1 MSLHPRE
8 LSLEKK
14 LFTIIIYTENIAGM
28 LNQVTAEFTR
38 RMMNIDT
45 ITASSSSIEGVHR
58 YTISLWGEEDSVNK
72 VTKRIEK
79 KVDVLKADY
88 YTDKEIF
95 FQEVALYKL
104 STPKIMENS
113 EISRVIRHSNARIM
127 EVNPN
132 YTVVEITGSTDTV
145 VNLYNEFVSL
155 QCMLQFVKSGRV
167 AVPRALHDNQADL
180 LFNEDYKRKSID
192 KR

>member
-1 MSLHPRE
+1 M
-8 LSLEKK
+8 EKK

-88 YTDKEIF
+88 YTDNEIF

-104 STPKIMENS
+104 STPKILENS
-113 EISRVIRHSNARIM
+113 DISRIIRHSNARII
-127 EVNPN
+127 EVNAN
-132 YTVVEITGSTDTV
+132 YTVVEMTGSTDSV

-167 AVPRALHDNQADL
+167 AVPRALQDNQADF
-180 LFNEDYKRKSID
+180 LFNDDYKRKPSGN
-192 KR
+192 K

>member
-1 MSLHPRE
+1 M
-8 LSLEKK
+8 EKK
-14 LFTIIIYTENIAGM
+14 LYTIIIYTENIAGM

-45 ITASSSSIEGVHR
+45 ITASSSSVAGVHR
-58 YTISLWGEEDSVNK
+58 YTISLWGEEDSIQK

-88 YTDKEIF
+88 YVDKEIF

-104 STPKIMENS
+104 STPQIMENPK
-113 EISRVIRHSNARIM
+113 ISKLIRHNGVHVIEMNS
-127 EVNPN
+127 N
-132 YTVVEITGSTDTV
+132 YTVVEKTGSTDV
-145 VNLYNEFVSL
+145 ILELYNEFVAQ

-167 AVPRALHDNQADL
+167 AVPRASQASLGDL
-180 LFNEDYKRKSID
+180 LFDEDYKRKSV
-192 KR
+192 KENQ

>member
-1 MSLHPRE
+1 M
-8 LSLEKK
+8 EKK

-88 YTDKEIF
+88 YTDNEIF

-104 STPKIMENS
+104 STQKILENS
-113 EISRVIRHSNARIM
+113 EISRIIRHSNARII
-127 EVNPN
+127 EVNAN
-132 YTVVEITGSTDTV
+132 YTVVEMTGSTDSV
-145 VNLYNEFVSL
+145 VKLYNEFVSL

-167 AVPRALHDNQADL
+167 AVPRALQDNQADF
-180 LFNEDYKRKSID
+180 LFNEDYKRKSVGN
-192 KR
+192 K

>member
-1 MSLHPRE
+1 M
-8 LSLEKK
+8 EKK

-58 YTISLWGEEDSVNK
+58 YTISLWGEEDSVQK

-88 YTDKEIF
+88 YTDNEIF

-104 STPKIMENS
+104 SSPKILENN
-113 EISRVIRHSNARIM
+113 EISRVIRHSNARII
-127 EVNPN
+127 EVNAN
-132 YTVVEITGSTDTV
+132 YTVVEMTGSTDDV
-145 VNLYNEFVSL
+145 VNLYNEFVS
-155 QCMLQFVKSGRV
+155 QHCMLQFVKSGRV
-167 AVPRALHDNQADL
+167 AITRDYNEDL
-180 LFNEDYKRKSID
+180 SEQLFNEDAKRKGVN
-192 KR
+192 R

>member
-1 MSLHPRE
+1 MD
-8 LSLEKK
+8 KK

-45 ITASSSSIEGVHR
+45 ITASSSSVEGVHR
-58 YTISLWGEEDSVNK
+58 YTISLWGEEDSVQK

-88 YTDKEIF
+88 YTDNEIF

-104 STPKIMENS
+104 STPVMLENS
-113 EISRVIRHSNARIM
+113 EVSRTIRHNNARVM
-127 EVNPN
+127 EVNPT
-132 YTVVEITGSTDTV
+132 YTVVEVTGSTDDIV
-145 VNLYNEFVSL
+145 RLYDQFVA
-155 QCMLQFVKSGRV
+155 QNCMLQFVKSGRV
-167 AVPRALHDNQADL
+167 AVPRSAQEVLGEY
-180 LFNEDYKRKSID
+180 LFNEDYKRKPA
-192 KR
+192 KNAE

>member
-1 MSLHPRE
+1 MD
-8 LSLEKK
+8 KK
-14 LFTIIIYTENIAGM
+14 LYTIIVYTENIAGM

-45 ITASSSSIEGVHR
+45 ITASSSSVDGVHR
-58 YTISLWGEEDSVNK
+58 YTISLWGEEDMINK

-88 YTDKEIF
+88 YTDSEIF

-104 STPKIMENS
+104 STPKIMANN
-113 EISRVIRHSNARIM
+113 EISRIIRHSAARVIEM
-127 EVNPN
+127 NEH
-132 YTVVEITGSTDTV
+132 YTVVEKTGPTDIIL
-145 VNLYNEFVSL
+145 NLYDEFKVQ

-167 AVPRALHDNQADL
+167 AVTRASQDTLGEQ
-180 LFNEDYKRKSID
+180 LFDEDYKRKSVN
-192 KR
+192 KNK

>member
-1 MSLHPRE
+1 M
-8 LSLEKK
+8 EKK

-104 STPKIMENS
+104 STPKILENS
-113 EISRVIRHSNARIM
+113 EISRVIRHSNARVM

-145 VNLYNEFVSL
+145 VSLYNEFVSL

-180 LFNEDYKRKSID
+180 LFNEDYKRKSIAN
-192 KR
+192 R

>member
-1 MSLHPRE
+1 M
-8 LSLEKK
+8 EKK

-104 STPKIMENS
+104 STPKILENS

-167 AVPRALHDNQADL
+167 AVPRALL
-180 LFNEDYKRKSID
+180 WRITLEISLFSRIFGVESLYRATS
-192 KR
+192 

>member
-1 MSLHPRE
+1 M
-8 LSLEKK
+8 EKK
-14 LFTIIIYTENIAGM
+14 LYTIIVYTENIAGM

-58 YTISLWGEEDSVNK
+58 YTISLWGEEDSIQK

-88 YTDKEIF
+88 YLDSEIF

-104 STPKIMENS
+104 STPRIMENNQ
-113 EISRVIRHSNARIM
+113 ISRIIRHTEARII
-127 EVNPN
+127 EVNAN
-132 YTVVEITGSTDTV
+132 YTVVEKTGATDTIV
-145 VNLYNEFVSL
+145 ELYDEFVAQ

-167 AVPRALHDNQADL
+167 AVPRHSHENLSEL
-180 LFNEDYKRKSID
+180 LFDKDYKRKSV
-192 KR
+192 KETK